1 MEKENKNLE
10 LEDIERDLYLRTLLT
25 GERLGPLTGKPSIDR
40 PWLINYSNEEIASII
55 PKRRIYMDLVESSK
69 SFREDTSIEY
79 YNNKI
84 TYAELIKNIDKA
96 AIAFSNRGIKRGDV
110 VSVCMPYTP
119 ETVFAIYALNKIGA
133 VVNVIDPRINK
144 ELIKEY
150 MLDSKS
156 TFAVVIDKAEE
167 KIATIIK
174 DTNVK
179 GVVTVPAA
187 NSVKSSLLRKISN
200 KRKSIYTKWNDFIN
214 EAEGKEDVPVAE
226 FTPNDLAVIEYT
238 SGTSGKPKGVKL
250 TNEAFNALSYFQKQ
264 SLKNE
269 VGDKFLLIMPPFI
282 AYGLV
287 IGMHDMLC
295 QGQHLLMIP
304 TFTLDKA
311 QKLLGKIIDQ

>member
-25 GERLGPLTGKPSIDR
+25 GD
-40 PWLINYSNEEIASII
+40 EEIASII

-179 GVVTVPAA
+179 DVVTVPAA

-200 KRKSIYTKWNDFIN
+200 K
-214 EAEGKEDVPVAE
+214 
-226 FTPNDLAVIEYT
+226 PN
-238 SGTSGKPKGVKL
+238 GTIL
-250 TNEAFNALSYFQKQ
+250 
-264 SLKNE
+264 
-269 VGDKFLLIMPPFI
+269 
-282 AYGLV
+282 
-287 IGMHDMLC
+287 
-295 QGQHLLMIP
+295 
-304 TFTLDKA
+304 
-311 QKLLGKIIDQ
+311 

>member
-1 MEKENKNLE
+1 
-10 LEDIERDLYLRTLLT
+10 
-25 GERLGPLTGKPSIDR
+25 
-40 PWLINYSNEEIASII
+40 
-55 PKRRIYMDLVESSK
+55 
-69 SFREDTSIEY
+69 
-79 YNNKI
+79 
-84 TYAELIKNIDKA
+84 
-96 AIAFSNRGIKRGDV
+96 
-110 VSVCMPYTP
+110 MPYTP

-179 GVVTVPAA
+179 DVVTVPAA

-214 EAEGKEDVPVAE
+214 EAECKEDVPVAE

-269 VGDKFLLIMPPFI
+269 VGDKFLLIMPPIHCIWFSNRY
-282 AYGLV
+282 A
-287 IGMHDMLC
+287 
-295 QGQHLLMIP
+295 
-304 TFTLDKA
+304 
-311 QKLLGKIIDQ
+311 

>member
-119 ETVFAIYALNKIGA
+119 ETVF
-133 VVNVIDPRINK
+133 
-144 ELIKEY
+144 EH
-150 MLDSKS
+150 ML
-156 TFAVVIDKAEE
+156 
-167 KIATIIK
+167 
-174 DTNVK
+174 
-179 GVVTVPAA
+179 
-187 NSVKSSLLRKISN
+187 
-200 KRKSIYTKWNDFIN
+200 
-214 EAEGKEDVPVAE
+214 
-226 FTPNDLAVIEYT
+226 
-238 SGTSGKPKGVKL
+238 
-250 TNEAFNALSYFQKQ
+250 
-264 SLKNE
+264 
-269 VGDKFLLIMPPFI
+269 
-282 AYGLV
+282 
-287 IGMHDMLC
+287 
-295 QGQHLLMIP
+295 
-304 TFTLDKA
+304 
-311 QKLLGKIIDQ
+311 